1 MIDEQRAFWSKVA
14 PQYDRVVDLQ
24 IGPAT
29 RGMERDRQVR
39 EQTLGD
45 VVELGCGTGFYTQVL
60 AERAAR
66 VVATDCSPG
75 MLALAQELITAGNV
89 RFQVEDCQRTSLPD
103 GAFDTVFMSL
113 VIHFTEPA
121 LTVAEVRR
129 LLKPGGRLIIANLDP
144 QALGGLDRVRC
155 LARIVYHGLTG
166 YRTKPPK
173 ASLND
178 ALTERQLRDLLT
190 GAGFEVASSE
200 RLQDPSRS
208 SNIPVEYVRAGK
220 PVQH

>member
-29 RGMERDRQVR
+29 RGMVRDRLVR

-121 LTVAEVRR
+121 TTVAEVRR
-129 LLKPGGRLIIANLDP
+129 LLNPGGRLIIANLDP
-144 QALGGLDRVRC
+144 HALGAPGGAPRAAHRSAPTTRC
-155 LARIVYHGLTG
+155 
-166 YRTKPPK
+166 P
-173 ASLND
+173 
-178 ALTERQLRDLLT
+178 
-190 GAGFEVASSE
+190 
-200 RLQDPSRS
+200 
-208 SNIPVEYVRAGK
+208 
-220 PVQH
+220 